1 MTDTARR
8 NTLKGLAAT
17 LGAAVL
23 PGCASNSPS
32 ALPLRQGDHAAAL
45 TQLQTWLGERMKQL
59 PHANLSIAVLDGDQ
73 VTWST
78 GLGMA
83 DPTQKIAA
91 SAHTRYRAG
100 SISKVFTAMAAMQ
113 LAEQGRLD
121 LDAPLA
127 TVLPGFR
134 MRSRFPEGGPVT
146 PRLILQHRSGLP
158 SDWAEGMWTDS
169 PEDFGRLVHT
179 LRDTHMAFPPGAVHA
194 YCNVGFTLLG
204 AAIQHITGERF
215 ENWMQR
221 QWLDSMGM
229 GDSAFEVAPPS
240 GPQAAAALNAKG
252 KVEHEP
258 SLRDLP
264 AGGLNST
271 VLDLLQLARLWFAK
285 GSLTGRSLLNQS
297 SITAMQT
304 LSSPPALGDYAPIG
318 LGWFLLDDLL
328 DGVGPVLSHAGGTP
342 HHHAQLMLLPRLKLA
357 VSVMSSTQNAGELAQ
372 EAAIKALTL
381 MATAR
386 TGVDPTRAQRTDI
399 EPIYPPAALER
410 YVGDY
415 DTPMGMIRIER
426 DAQQLS
432 VQAMGKH
439 LRLAPTADGYTR
451 LQYRLLGLIPI
462 NLGQLDKVVFTRHDT
477 VDGQAWLLAR
487 NKGGFSLAG
496 TQLPPLPIPAAW
508 QQRLGQYNYTGG
520 DSYLA
525 KDFKALRLIEDAGLL
540 VAEVQADDGVM
551 RLALAPLNDD
561 EATLRGLGRS
571 RGDTVYASLKDGQ
584 TVLRCA
590 GMSFVR
596 QAVG

>member
-1 MTDTARR
+1 
-8 NTLKGLAAT
+8 
-17 LGAAVL
+17 
-23 PGCASNSPS
+23 
-32 ALPLRQGDHAAAL
+32 
-45 TQLQTWLGERMKQL
+45 
-59 PHANLSIAVLDGDQ
+59 
-73 VTWST
+73 
-78 GLGMA
+78 
-83 DPTQKIAA
+83 
-91 SAHTRYRAG
+91 
-100 SISKVFTAMAAMQ
+100 
-113 LAEQGRLD
+113 
-121 LDAPLA
+121 
-127 TVLPGFR
+127 
-134 MRSRFPEGGPVT
+134 MRSRFSETGPVT
-146 PRLILQHRSGLP
+146 PRQILQHRSGLP

-169 PEDFGRLVHT
+169 PEDFTRLVHT
-179 LRDTHMAFPPGAVHA
+179 LHDTHMAYPPGAGHA
-194 YCNVGFTLLG
+194 YSNVGFTLLG
-204 AAIQHITGERF
+204 TAIQHISGERF

-221 QWLDSMGM
+221 QWLDPMGM

-240 GPQAAAALNAKG
+240 GTNAAAALNAKG

-304 LSSPPALGDYAPIG
+304 LSSPPALGDFAPIG
-318 LGWFLLDDLL
+318 LGWFLLDDLV
-328 DGVGPVLSHAGGTP
+328 DGVGSVLWHGGGTP
-342 HHHAQLMLLPRLKLA
+342 HHHAQLMLLPQLKLA

-386 TGVDPTRAQRTDI
+386 TGVDPTRAQRIGSDHT
-399 EPIYPPAALER
+399 YPPAPLEN

-426 DAQQLS
+426 EAQRLS
-432 VQAMGKH
+432 VQAMGKQ
-439 LRLAPTADGYTR
+439 LRLTPTADGYTR
-451 LQYRLLGLIPI
+451 LQYRLFGLIPI

-496 TQLPPLPIPAAW
+496 TRLTPLPIPAAW
-508 QQRLGQYNYTGG
+508 QQRLGQYSYAGRDT
-520 DSYLA
+520 YLA
-525 KDFKALRLIEDAGLL
+525 KDFKALRLVEDEGLL
-540 VAEVQADDGVM
+540 IAEVQADEGVM
-551 RLALAPLNDD
+551 RLALAPVTDD

-590 GMSFVR
+590 GMSFMR
-596 QAVG
+596 QSVG